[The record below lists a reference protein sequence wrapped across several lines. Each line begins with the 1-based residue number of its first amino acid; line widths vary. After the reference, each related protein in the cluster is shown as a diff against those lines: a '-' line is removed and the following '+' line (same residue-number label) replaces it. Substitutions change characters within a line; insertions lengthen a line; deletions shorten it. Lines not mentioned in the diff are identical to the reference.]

1 MRTYEIHEL
10 SKASKKAAI
19 EEIKRMDSFAE
30 QDVDLDWVIENE
42 TEDLEALGLENVEIS
57 FSGFWSQ
64 GDGASFTARVDDIP
78 KFMKSIGI
86 DTSAILDK
94 ALKAFEEVY
103 EMEIVRTSSRY
114 VHENTVRF
122 EIENIDDTELIIMT
136 GFGLGDIKVDLN
148 DILVE
153 IDFEVK
159 ASKWV
164 KGKSREIYDK
174 LEKAYEEEFS
184 DEAAEQWADSMG
196 MEFDKEG
203 NLI

>member
-42 TEDLEALGLENVEIS
+42 TEDLQALGLDNVEIA
-57 FSGFWSQ
+57 FTGFWSQ
-64 GDGASFTARVDDIP
+64 GDGASFIGRVDDIP
-78 KFMKSIGI
+78 KFIKTIGI
-86 DTSAILDK
+86 TDEILPK
-94 ALKAFEEVY
+94 ALEAFEDVY
-103 EMEIVRTSSRY
+103 EMEIIRIDSRY

-122 EIENIDDTELIIMT
+122 DISEIDDPEILIMT
-136 GFGLGDIKVDLN
+136 GFGLGDVTLNLN
-148 DILVE
+148 DILEE
-153 IDFEVK
+153 IGFEDK

-164 KGKSREIYDK
+164 KDKCKEIYRK
-174 LEKAYEEEFS
+174 LNDAYEGEFS

>member
-1 MRTYEIHEL
+1 MKTYEIHEL

-64 GDGASFTARVDDIP
+64 GDGASFTGRVDDIP
-78 KFMKSIGI
+78 KFMKAIGI

-94 ALKAFEEVY
+94 ALEAIPDVY
-103 EMEIVRTSSRY
+103 DMYIVRIDSRY

-122 EIENIDDTELIIMT
+122 EIENIDDTELILMS
-136 GFGLGDIKVDLN
+136 GFGLGDITIDLN
-148 DILVE
+148 DVLVE
-153 IDFEVK
+153 IDFEAK

>member
-64 GDGASFTARVDDIP
+64 GDGASFTGRVDDIP
-78 KFMKSIGI
+78 KFMKAIGI
-86 DTSAILDK
+86 DTSTILDK
-94 ALKAFEEVY
+94 ALEAIPDVY
-103 EMEIVRTSSRY
+103 DMYIVRTDSRY

-122 EIENIDDTELIIMT
+122 EIENIDDTELILMS
-136 GFGLGDIKVDLN
+136 GFGLGDITIDLN
-148 DILVE
+148 DLLVE
-153 IDFEVK
+153 IDFEAK

-164 KGKSREIYDK
+164 KTKSREIYDK
-174 LEKAYEEEFS
+174 LERAYEEEFT

-196 MEFDKEG
+196 IEFDKGG

>member
-10 SKASKKAAI
+10 SKASKKVAI

-64 GDGASFTARVDDIP
+64 GDGASFTARVNDIP
-78 KFMKSIGI
+78 NFIKTIGVT
-86 DTSAILDK
+86 DEILPK
-94 ALKAFEEVY
+94 VLAAFEEVY

-122 EIENIDDTELIIMT
+122 DISEIDDPEILLMT
-136 GFGLGDIKVDLN
+136 GFGLGDITVDLN
-148 DILVE
+148 DVLVE

-174 LEKAYEEEFS
+174 LEKAYEEEFT
-184 DEAAEQWADSMG
+184 DEAAVQWADSMG
-196 MEFDKEG
+196 MEFDKGG

>member
-42 TEDLEALGLENVEIS
+42 TEDLQALGLDNVEIA
-57 FSGFWSQ
+57 FTGFWSQ
-64 GDGASFTARVDDIP
+64 GDGASFIGRVDDIP
-78 KFMKSIGI
+78 KFIKTIGI
-86 DTSAILDK
+86 TDEILPK
-94 ALKAFEEVY
+94 ALEAFEDVY
-103 EMEIVRTSSRY
+103 EMEIIRIDSRY

-122 EIENIDDTELIIMT
+122 DISEIDDPEILIMT
-136 GFGLGDIKVDLN
+136 GFGLGDVTLNLN
-148 DILVE
+148 DILEE
-153 IDFEVK
+153 IGFEAK

-164 KGKSREIYDK
+164 KDKCKEIYRK
-174 LEKAYEEEFS
+174 LEKAYEGEFS

>member
-19 EEIKRMDSFAE
+19 GEIKRMDSFAE

-42 TEDLEALGLENVEIS
+42 TEDLEALGLDNVEIA
-57 FSGFWSQ
+57 FTGFWSK
-64 GDGASFTARVDDIP
+64 GDGASFIGRVNDIP
-78 KFMKSIGI
+78 KFIKTIGI
-86 DTSAILDK
+86 PDEILPK
-94 ALKAFEEVY
+94 ALEAFEDVY
-103 EMEIVRTSSRY
+103 EMEIIRIDSRY

-122 EIENIDDTELIIMT
+122 DLSEIDDPEILVMT
-136 GFGLGDIKVDLN
+136 GFGLGDVTLNLN
-148 DILVE
+148 DILEE
-153 IDFEVK
+153 IGFEDK

-164 KGKSREIYDK
+164 KDKCKEIYRK
-174 LEKAYEEEFS
+174 LEKAYEGEFS

>member
-1 MRTYEIHEL
+1 MKTYEIHEL
-10 SKASKKAAI
+10 SKASKKAAT

-86 DTSAILDK
+86 DTSDILDK
-94 ALKAFEEVY
+94 ALKAIPDVY
-103 EMEIVRTSSRY
+103 DMYIVRTDSRY

-136 GFGLGDIKVDLN
+136 GFGLGDITVDLN
-148 DILVE
+148 DILVG

-164 KGKSREIYDK
+164 KEKSREIYDK
-174 LEKAYEEEFS
+174 LEKAYGEEFS
-184 DEAAEQWADSMG
+184 EDAAEEWADQW
-196 MEFDKEG
+196 EIQFDEEG
-203 NLI
+203 NEV

>member
-42 TEDLEALGLENVEIS
+42 TEDLQALGLDNVEIA
-57 FSGFWSQ
+57 FTGFWSQ
-64 GDGASFTARVDDIP
+64 GDGASFIGRVDDIP
-78 KFMKSIGI
+78 KFIKTIGI
-86 DTSAILDK
+86 TDEILPK
-94 ALKAFEEVY
+94 ALEAFEDVY
-103 EMEIVRTSSRY
+103 EMEIIRIDSRY

-122 EIENIDDTELIIMT
+122 DISEIDDPEILIMT
-136 GFGLGDIKVDLN
+136 GFGLGDVTLNLN
-148 DILVE
+148 DILE
-153 IDFEVK
+153 GIGFEAK

-164 KGKSREIYDK
+164 KDKCKEIYRK
-174 LEKAYEEEFS
+174 LEKAYEGEFS

>member
-42 TEDLEALGLENVEIS
+42 TEDLQALGLDNVEIA
-57 FSGFWSQ
+57 FTGFWSQ
-64 GDGASFTARVDDIP
+64 GDGASFIGRVDDIP
-78 KFMKSIGI
+78 KFIKTIGI
-86 DTSAILDK
+86 TDEILPK
-94 ALKAFEEVY
+94 ALEAFEDVY
-103 EMEIVRTSSRY
+103 EMEIIRIDSRY

-122 EIENIDDTELIIMT
+122 DISEIDDPELLLMT
-136 GFGLGDIKVDLN
+136 GFGLGDVTLNLN
-148 DILVE
+148 DILE
-153 IDFEVK
+153 GIGFEAK

-164 KGKSREIYDK
+164 KDKCKEIYRK
-174 LEKAYEEEFS
+174 LEKAYEGEFS

>member
-78 KFMKSIGI
+78 KFMKAIGI